1 MLFYPGSIDW
11 EVTPF
16 CNHNCLHCY
25 NYWRTNDNKS
35 SDADFNTRVS
45 SEYYISIAQKIIESR
60 PVSVTITGGEPFSV
74 FKMLKPSLRMLL
86 HNGISVSINTN
97 ATLVSSDIIDFLL
110 LYNIPLFVSLPCC
123 EPMVCDKITDTSGSF
138 LRIVTGLKKLIQ
150 SGIYVAV
157 NMVVSKINLDYVF
170 ATARFVKEE
179 LGLDYFCA
187 TKASLPANAMSDFC
201 EQILSYDEFVTMLKV
216 LHLVKAELGMTV
228 DSAWACSLCG
238 LPQESVSIFGF
249 KRMCS
254 AGKFNFAVTSTGEIK
269 ACNIDAHTY
278 GNILVTPFANA
289 ISQMEEWQSGAHL
302 PTECQ
307 QCEALMLCG
316 GGCRLD
322 ALITNGDITALDTT
336 ANRNN
341 IGRNYSPLVISPLDE
356 REQYCLNPAAKYLKE
371 DGCVRLNLENK
382 FEYISEQFFSILL
395 QETSF
400 SPTGLADLL
409 GVDYGQIDWQ
419 LRQLFNLGL
428 LSKRKEV

>member
-25 NYWRTNDNKS
+25 NYWRASDDKS
-35 SDADFNTRVS
+35 SDADFNARVS
-45 SEYYISIAQKIIESR
+45 SEYYIKIAQKIIESR

-74 FKMLKPSLRMLL
+74 FKVLKPALRMLL
-86 HNGISVSINTN
+86 HKGISISINTN

-110 LYNIPLFVSLPCC
+110 MYNIPLFVSLPCC
-123 EPMVCDKITDTSGSF
+123 EPFVCDRITNTSGSF
-138 LRIVTGLKKLIQ
+138 LRIVDGLKKLIQ
-150 SGIYVAV
+150 SGVSVAV

-187 TKASLPANAMSDFC
+187 TKAALPANATSGFY
-201 EQILSYDEFVTMLKV
+201 EQLLSYDEFVTMLKV
-216 LHLVKAELGMTV
+216 LHRVKVELGLTV

-238 LPQESVSIFGF
+238 LPQETVSLFGF

-278 GNILVTPFANA
+278 GNILGTPFANA
-289 ISQMEEWQSGAHL
+289 ISQMEEWQSGTYL
-302 PTECQ
+302 PAECQ
-307 QCEALMLCG
+307 QCEALMFCG

-322 ALITNGDITALDTT
+322 ALITNGDIVSLDTT

-341 IGRNYSPLVISPLDE
+341 IGRNYSPPVISPLDE
-356 REQYCLNPAAKYLKE
+356 DEQYCLNPAVNYLEE
-371 DGCVRLNLENK
+371 DGCVRLSLGNK
-382 FEYISEQFFSILL
+382 FEYVSEQFFSILL
-395 QETSF
+395 QENSF

-409 GVDYGQIDWQ
+409 DVDYEQIDWQ
-419 LRQLFNLGL
+419 LRQLFNLGI